1 MIPDFIDEGF
11 ANVLAAIA
19 KGVIGVALLTPKF
32 RAYGGLGFMALMT
45 GFFPIHVWDLLK
57 DEPFIGSEIG
67 SAIAAHLYRLEDLY
81 RERIAERCPIN
92 TTGTTIAGSHT

>member
-19 KGVIGVALLTPKF
+19 EGVIGVALLTPKF

-45 GFFPIHVWDLLK
+45 GVFPIHVWDLLK
-57 DEPFIGSEIG
+57 DEPFIGSKIG
-67 SAIAAHLYRLEDLY
+67 AAVRLVLQLLLIY
-81 RERIAERCPIN
+81 TGWRIY
-92 TTGTTIAGSHT
+92 TGNASQKDVQ

>member
-19 KGVIGVALLTPKF
+19 EGVIGVALLTLKF

-57 DEPFIGSEIG
+57 DEPFIGSKIG
-67 SAIAAHLYRLEDLY
+67 AAVRLVLQLLLIY
-81 RERIAERCPIN
+81 TGWRIY
-92 TTGTTIAGSHT
+92 TGNVSQKDVQ